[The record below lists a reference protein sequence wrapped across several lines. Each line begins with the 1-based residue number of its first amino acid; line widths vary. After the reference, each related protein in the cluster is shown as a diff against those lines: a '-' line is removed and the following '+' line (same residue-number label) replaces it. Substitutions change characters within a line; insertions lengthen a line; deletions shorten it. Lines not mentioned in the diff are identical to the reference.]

1 MVEFIEKAVAHS
13 VNGQFHYFLQTSAHG
28 QPPVEVPLL
37 YPLSRFQVVASLRHL
52 TRFTI
57 LSYIRRDHIDQ
68 LPLPKITI
76 NYLLEKQCYVESLED
91 FEEAVRERPPL
102 EFRSRSAMV
111 DFNSHLTLQE
121 LNSNNSNNNGL
132 SRFSNNSSSTSERS
146 NDSRLATVGHMN

>member
-1 MVEFIEKAVAHS
+1 M
-13 VNGQFHYFLQTSAHG
+13 
-28 QPPVEVPLL
+28 
-37 YPLSRFQVVASLRHL
+37 

-121 LNSNNSNNNGL
+121 LNNNNNNNSYNNNNNSNGL

-146 NDSRLATVGHMN
+146 NDSHLATVGHMN